1 MRHAAWMLGLLSAAA
16 FAQNAPDN
24 LAADALKKRLQS
36 IDLLSLPNLYA
47 GRRLLIAGLAKP
59 QCATPLRR
67 ATPNVN
73 TEPMPIASAPVPSKR
88 TKRDELLRVP
98 APACDELLVNK

>member
-1 MRHAAWMLGLLSAAA
+1 MRYAAWIFALLSAAA

-24 LAADALKKRLQS
+24 LAAEALKKRLQS

-47 GRRLLIAGLAKP
+47 GRPLLIAGLAKP

-67 ATPNVN
+67 ATPNAH
-73 TEPMPIASAPVPSKR
+73 TEPMPIAQPPVPSRR
-88 TKRDELLRVP
+88 TKHDELLRLP
-98 APACDELLVNK
+98 APA